1 MSFSGEVKEE
11 LSHMTGHGRHCQIAE
26 LAALILFSGQLIQR
40 SPGQWTLAVKTE
52 NRDVLR
58 KYFTLLKK
66 TYNINTDVLEQ
77 VSGIETHKSQYT
89 AELSDP
95 STIVE
100 ILQGIKWMDTGGM
113 IVGRQ
118 DVVSDI
124 LIQNA
129 ETKRA
134 FIRGAYLAAGSMS
147 DPMKGYHL
155 EFVCITG
162 RQADQLNRVL
172 HDFDIDSKIVLRKKY
187 HVVYVKE
194 GSGIVDLLNIMEA
207 HVSLMNLENLR
218 IEKEIRN
225 TVNRRVNCETANITK
240 TVNAATKQVE
250 DILLIRDRYG
260 FGRLPENLSK
270 AAQVR
275 LDYPDTALKELGEML
290 DPPVGKSGMNHRL
303 RKLGEIADQIRTGNL
318 KEE

>member
-40 SPGQWTLAVKTE
+40 SPGQWTLVVKTE

-250 DILLIRDRYG
+250 DLSLI
-260 FGRLPENLSK
+260 
-270 AAQVR
+270 
-275 LDYPDTALKELGEML
+275 
-290 DPPVGKSGMNHRL
+290 H
-303 RKLGEIADQIRTGNL
+303 I
-318 KEE
+318 

>member
-11 LSHMTGHGRHCQIAE
+11 LSRSLAHGRNCQLTE
-26 LAALILFSGQLIQR
+26 LAALIQFSGHLKQTK
-40 SPGQWTLAVKTE
+40 PGVWVLEFKSE
-52 NRDVLR
+52 NSVVLR

-66 TYNINTDVLEQ
+66 TYNINTDILEQ
-77 VSGIETHKSQYT
+77 VSGIDDLKSQYT

-95 STIVE
+95 EDLIQ
-100 ILQGIKWMDTGGM
+100 ILKGIKWMDSNGM

-118 DVVSDI
+118 DVLNDL

-134 FIRGAYLAAGSMS
+134 YIRGAYLASGSMS
-147 DPMKGYHL
+147 DPVKGYHL
-155 EFVCITG
+155 EFVCVTG
-162 RQADQLNRVL
+162 DQADQLNRVL

-194 GSGIVDLLNIMEA
+194 GSGIVDLMNIMEA

-225 TVNRRVNCETANITK
+225 TINRRVNCEAANIAK
-240 TVNAATKQVE
+240 TVGAATKQVE

-260 FGRLPENLSK
+260 FGRLPDNLRE
-270 AAQVR
+270 AAEAR
-275 LDYPDTALKELGEML
+275 LEYPDTPLKELGEML

-303 RKLGEIADQIRTGNL
+303 RKLGEIADQIRNGM